1 MEQPVTLTF
10 VYASVAVMALVIG
23 YLIKRYVGGLD
34 ESIKRLNNSVDS
46 IVKMLA
52 QQEADHKIFNL
63 KLEFQGE
70 KIESHEERLDEL
82 ESKVR

>member
-34 ESIKRLNNSVDS
+34 ESIKSLNKSVES
-46 IVKMLA
+46 IVRMLA
-52 QQEADHKIFNL
+52 QQEADHKIFSL